1 MAETSLPWGGIA
13 VGDSGPYTDD
23 QWTDVWRKLFT
34 RDRTLEGV
42 FPDYLSELAVTNPAG
57 LTIRVAS
64 GGAVIDGKFY
74 QSTANVDFAG
84 VAPGGGSNFYT
95 VVLDKD
101 FAAQTV
107 RLNMLGPNVVAP
119 PAVTQADG
127 VDWEV
132 AIYTVEI
139 TSGSVVTITDVRVYC
154 HFNTD
159 ISTAM
164 LEDDAVTTPKLL
176 DGAVTAIKMTDGAGS
191 GVDADLLDG
200 LEGSAY
206 LNPMTVLAATADIVL
221 AVGAS
226 VLIPGMTGNFN
237 TGTYLV
243 FATVPMIVSGA
254 AGTHADIN
262 LQCYL
267 DAVIQAGEGDWQD
280 DIDASGRSQKVT
292 LPFVWQVVVVGVQT
306 IQIRASITA
315 GDTAVVTTIWQIDKA
330 YALKVA

>member
-1 MAETSLPWGGIA
+1 MAENSLPWGGIA

-23 QWTDVWRKLFT
+23 NWTDVWRQLFT
-34 RDRTLEGV
+34 RDRTLEGIL
-42 FPDYLSELAVTNPAG
+42 PDYLNELAVSNPAG

-74 QSTANVDFAG
+74 RNTANVDFAG

-95 VVLDKD
+95 VVVDKD

-107 RLNMLGPNVVAP
+107 RLSMVGPDVVAP

-127 VDWEV
+127 VDWEI
-132 AIYTVEI
+132 AIYEIEI

-159 ISTAM
+159 ISTVM
-164 LEDDAVTTPKLL
+164 IEDEAVTTPKLL
-176 DGAVTAIKMTDGAGS
+176 DGAVTAVKMTDGAGS

-206 LNPMTVLAATADIVL
+206 LNPMTVLAASSDITL
-221 AVGAS
+221 TNAP
-226 VLIPGMTGNFN
+226 VLIPGMTDNFA

-243 FATVPMIVSGA
+243 IAAVPMEISGA
-254 AGTHADIN
+254 SGQYADIN
-262 LQCYL
+262 LQCFL
-267 DAVIQAGEGDWQD
+267 DAVLQAGESDWQD

-292 LPFVWQVVVVGVQT
+292 MNFTWRVIVTGAQT
-306 IQIRASITA
+306 IQIRAYKVAGSTA
-315 GDTAVVTTIWQIDKA
+315 AVVTKWQIDKA
-330 YALKVA
+330 YVLKVA

>member
-42 FPDYLSELAVTNPAG
+42 IPDYLSELVVTNPAG
-57 LTIRVAS
+57 VTIRVAS
-64 GGAVIDGKFY
+64 GGAVVDGKFY

-101 FAAQTV
+101 FAAQEV
-107 RLNMLGPNVVAP
+107 RLNMLGPNAVAP

-127 VDWEV
+127 VDWEI
-132 AIYTVEI
+132 AIYEIEI

-154 HFNTD
+154 HFNTN

-164 LEDDAVTTPKLL
+164 IEDEAITTPKML
-176 DGAVTAIKMTDGAGS
+176 DGAVTAVKMTDGAGS

-206 LNPMTVLAATADIVL
+206 LNPMTVLSATSDIALNNVPT
-221 AVGAS
+221 
-226 VLIPGMTGNFN
+226 LIPGMTGNFSD
-237 TGTYLV
+237 GTYLI
-243 FATVPMIVSGA
+243 FGTVPMNVAGA
-254 AGTHADIN
+254 AGQWAEAQ

-267 DAVIQAGEGDWQD
+267 DAILQAGEAIDQD
-280 DIDASGRSQKVT
+280 DIPASGRNRYIT
-292 LPFVWQVVVVGVQT
+292 LPFTWRVVVVGVQT
-306 IQIRASITA
+306 IQIRAYKAAGSTA
-315 GDTAVVTTIWQIDKA
+315 AVTTIWQIDKA
-330 YALKVA
+330 YTLKVA